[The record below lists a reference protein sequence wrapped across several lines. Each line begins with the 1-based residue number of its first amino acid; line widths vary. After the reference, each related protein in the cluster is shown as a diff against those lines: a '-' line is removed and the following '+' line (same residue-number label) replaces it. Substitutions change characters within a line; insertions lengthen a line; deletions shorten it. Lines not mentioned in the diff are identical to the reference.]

1 MAVTAAEGGTDMAAQ
16 ADYLSPFLQAVAQG
30 TEMVSRLRQAADQQA
45 DLAQRQRQAD
55 IDAQL
60 RRKEIEQRGAQN
72 DFQNRMQLAQS
83 GAQPVTNGTYP
94 VANPPVPGAIGPAI
108 PAQGRVPIA
117 NADTVIPYNGQ
128 QYRLPTP
135 EEDLNRKVDEAKA
148 LAGAK
153 SFQFQLPDAFADALG
168 HPRGTQITIQ
178 HPPSLGELAQMTNA
192 SAPPAPEKKPNPQ
205 VSYQVDDR
213 GNVTPLIFDPG
224 TGKVTRGE
232 RLGALG
238 KTKQDAANG
247 ADGQKPAT
255 RAELEKVVRT
265 RDADLSKSEEQ
276 LRKELADGTMT
287 PFGVNQAYL
296 AHAQRRAAAQKKYED
311 SIAALVGHPVAHNDV
326 FDREVAAILAHPS
339 AKTWKEATSQE
350 QQPSA
355 QAAPKAPAQA
365 RPSYKVGDLVTYQ
378 GKPYRV
384 SAINGDKYKLAPVG
398 Q

>member
-1 MAVTAAEGGTDMAAQ
+1 MAAEGGTDMAAQ
-16 ADYLSPFLQAVAQG
+16 ADYLSPFLQALAQG
-30 TEMVSRLRQAADQQA
+30 TEMVGRLRQAADQQA

-60 RRKEIEQRGAQN
+60 RRQEIEQRGAQN

-83 GAQPVTNGTYP
+83 GAQPVTSGTYP
-94 VANPPVPGAIGPAI
+94 VANPPVPGAIGPGI
-108 PAQGRVPIA
+108 PAQGRVPV
-117 NADTVIPYNGQ
+117 ADGDPIVAYNGQ

-135 EEDLNRKVDEAKA
+135 EEDLSRKVDEAKA

-168 HPRGTQITIQ
+168 HPRGTQITIE

-192 SAPPAPEKKPNPQ
+192 SAAPAPAKKPNPQ

-232 RLGALG
+232 RLVAVG
-238 KTKQDAANG
+238 KTKEAANG
-247 ADGQKPAT
+247 ADSQKPAT
-255 RAELEKVVRT
+255 RAELEKVVRA
-265 RDADLSKSEEQ
+265 RDTDLSDSEEQ
-276 LRKELADGTMT
+276 LRKELADGVLT
-287 PFGVNQAYL
+287 PLGVNRAYL

-339 AKTWKEATSQE
+339 AKTWKEATGQE

-355 QAAPKAPAQA
+355 QAAPNAQAQA

-384 SAINGDKYKLAPVG
+384 AAINGDKYRLAPAG